1 MGTNVVTTYICIYI
15 TLLMNIE
22 TTISVL
28 YLVGNEDPAI
38 ERLNV
43 HFTSVIHNI
52 LTGTWIH
59 FLPTSAIKATVSTKI
74 HGMYLNNLAGCLTY
88 DAKPR
93 VLWIGEVRLKDRIF
107 ALRDKVYKAMLYS
120 LITSL

>member
-1 MGTNVVTTYICIYI
+1 
-15 TLLMNIE
+15 MNIE
-22 TTISVL
+22 TTIFVL

-38 ERLNV
+38 GRLNV

-59 FLPTSAIKATVSTKI
+59 FLPTSVIKTKLDKKI
-74 HGMYLNNLAGCLTY
+74 YGMYLNNLAGCLTY
-88 DAKPR
+88 DTKPR

-107 ALRDKVYKAMLYS
+107 ALRDKVSKAMLYS